1 MVITTASLLLS
12 YISLLNFG
20 FPWEFFIQIIYS
32 TSPSFLNY
40 NLCFFTYLLYALVT
54 DTPFQ
59 PPHNTF
65 SIPPTLPFW
74 EGGGFCVSLPP
85 WHLKSLQVSLGASS
99 PTEAIKS
106 DTVRRIYLTYSK
118 EQYTVRIAPVLVVQN
133 PQGDQAGHWLL
144 SAGRPRTS
152 LCMLFA
158 WWFSLSEPQRLVDSI
173 SLSMDFLYPW
183 WPAIL
188 LPIHPWV
195 PSLHALSRCGCL
207 SQLLL
212 NTV

>member
-133 PQGDQAGHWLL
+133 PHEDLRQSLSLNNLEHCKVSKLMLL
-144 SAGRPRTS
+144 NVWDRISHCILARLVWNS
-152 LCMLFA
+152 LCSSDTMILC
-158 WWFSLSEPQRLVDSI
+158 Q
-173 SLSMDFLYPW
+173 SM
-183 WPAIL
+183 
-188 LPIHPWV
+188 
-195 PSLHALSRCGCL
+195 CL
-207 SQLLL
+207 CLK
-212 NTV
+212 